1 MSFVFQSKVEF
12 PMDRNQLSKICQY
25 EIGSILMMSVTISK
39 IKDLLL
45 LGENHLVDPVVIHC
59 HDIIKACLL
68 QVHETTKK
76 VIHNLGQS
84 VSVFIGMTFHL
95 LYLTGNR
102 ALILIK
108 LRMMKRIYEQ

>member
-1 MSFVFQSKVEF
+1 
-12 PMDRNQLSKICQY
+12 
-25 EIGSILMMSVTISK
+25 MMSVTILSK

-59 HDIIKACLL
+59 HDTIKARLL
-68 QVHETTKK
+68 QVHKITKK
-76 VIHNLGQS
+76 VIRNLGHA

-95 LYLTGNR
+95 LYLIGIQE
-102 ALILIK
+102 LIPKK